1 MLGFFIDVEVMSS
14 DEDDSAPMVQV
25 AGKSVPVTSVNDAL
39 IAQMTQSEK
48 EAYIQAYQEY
58 YASLYD

>member
-1 MLGFFIDVEVMSS
+1 MSS

-25 AGKSVPVTSVNDAL
+25 AGKSVPVTSVNDDL